1 MDYRSLGASGLNV
14 PVIGLGTANFRAEAN
29 PPEGIGEKTAARLA
43 DIAIERGA
51 AFFDTANS
59 YAGSEE
65 LLGKILAKRRSQVLL
80 ATKAG
85 LRSGSGPNDTGAT
98 RHHLIAACELSLKR
112 LGTDYIDLFQ
122 IHCFDGRTPVE
133 ETLSTLDDLVRS
145 GKVRYIGCSNYA
157 GWQLMKSLAAS
168 DRNGWARFVSHQIAY
183 SLAVRDSE
191 WELLPVGADQ
201 NVASLVW
208 GPLAGGVLSGR
219 YGRAGAPL
227 STMPRT
233 SSALGALPEGQLYDI
248 IDSLGDIARE
258 SGASHSQIALAWLLQ
273 RPTVATLFVGA
284 STAEQLEGSLD
295 ALDLRLTGD
304 QFARLDDASARPAAY
319 PHVLQ
324 LGIGAERNVRPGGG
338 GNVRV
343 DRALAG
349 YGIPGS
355 NG

>member
-14 PVIGLGTANFRAEAN
+14 PVIGLGAANFRAEAN
-29 PPEGIGEKTAARLA
+29 PAEGIGEKTAARLA

-51 AFFDTANS
+51 AFFDTGNS
-59 YAGSEE
+59 YASSEE
-65 LLGKILAKRRSQVLL
+65 LLGKILAKRRSQVLI

-98 RHHLIAACELSLKR
+98 RHHLIAACERSLQR

-122 IHCFDGRTPVE
+122 IHSFDGRTAVE
-133 ETLSTLDDLVRS
+133 ETMSALDSLVSS

-157 GWQLMKSLAAS
+157 GWQLMKSLAIS
-168 DRNGWARFVSHQIAY
+168 DRFGWERFVSHQIAY

-191 WELLPVGADQ
+191 WDLLPLAADQ
-201 NVASLVW
+201 NLASLVW
-208 GPLAGGVLSGR
+208 GPLAGGALSGK
-219 YGRAGAPL
+219 YGRF
-227 STMPRT
+227 STPISAMPRP
-233 SSALGALPEGQLYDI
+233 SSALAALPESQLYDI
-248 IDSLGDIARE
+248 IACSGDIARE
-258 SGASHSQIALAWLLQ
+258 SGASQSQIALAWLLQ

-284 STAEQLEGSLD
+284 STPEQLESSLD

-319 PHVLQ
+319 PHALQ
-324 LGIGAERNVRPGGG
+324 LGIGAERMVRPGAG

-343 DRALAG
+343 DKALAG
-349 YGIPGS
+349 YGSDLP
-355 NG
+355 